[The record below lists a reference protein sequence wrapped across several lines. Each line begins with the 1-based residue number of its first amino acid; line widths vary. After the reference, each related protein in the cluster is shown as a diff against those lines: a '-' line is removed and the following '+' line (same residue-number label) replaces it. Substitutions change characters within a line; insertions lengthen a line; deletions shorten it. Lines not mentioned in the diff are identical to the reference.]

1 MPPCSPNYPSNYDA
15 HSDCEWLLG
24 VDVNHVVKLQFLDF
38 DVEPHTN
45 CSYDSVRLYDGNST
59 AAPLLLTHCGPEL
72 PQPAVVLS
80 SGHQVLAV
88 HPAHIS
94 LWPADAGPA
103 EGGRV
108 GGEQGVPGQLQPG
121 LRGAAGHRGFRRAP
135 VPGIPACN
143 ALHFT
148 LPCSV
153 LLYSRGLARGAVTG
167 R

>member
-94 LWPADAGPA
+94 LWPAVRCWSG
-103 EGGRV
+103 
-108 GGEQGVPGQLQPG
+108 
-121 LRGAAGHRGFRRAP
+121 
-135 VPGIPACN
+135 
-143 ALHFT
+143 
-148 LPCSV
+148 
-153 LLYSRGLARGAVTG
+153 
-167 R
+167 